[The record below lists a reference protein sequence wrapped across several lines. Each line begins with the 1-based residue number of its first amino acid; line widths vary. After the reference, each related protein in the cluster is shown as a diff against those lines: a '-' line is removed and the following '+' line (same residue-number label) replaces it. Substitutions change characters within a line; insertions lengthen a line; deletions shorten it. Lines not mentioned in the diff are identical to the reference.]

1 MFSVSATAM
10 KMRSCSSVI
19 RQSSFIDI
27 KKSIDWIL
35 QTAKPNLATMKVQL
49 YLRNLFAGLGLVG
62 VVSLVALALERI
74 EVGVF
79 GRSWLE
85 ALVLAILIGTAIR
98 TSWSIPAR
106 FEPGIHCAA
115 KTLLEVAVV
124 LMGAAISFG
133 AILAAGWPLL
143 AGIAATVALAI
154 AASFLLGRALGL
166 TREVAL
172 LVACGNAICGNS
184 AIAAVAP
191 VIDADADD
199 VATAIAF
206 TAVLGVAVVLL
217 LPFVAAELQLSG
229 AAGGVLAGLTV
240 YAVPQVIAATAPL
253 GTVAVQLGM
262 LVKLIRVLMLGPVV
276 TGLSLLQRRHALVAR
291 PESRGHLLPGFILAF
306 LALAAARSLALLPDV
321 LVPLARGAG
330 NLLTVMAMAGLGL
343 GVDLRHVAAA
353 GPRVTLAV
361 TLSLLILSGIALLVL
376 RLTGFA

>member
-1 MFSVSATAM
+1 
-10 KMRSCSSVI
+10 MRSCSRVI
-19 RQSSFIDI
+19 QSKSLIDLE
-27 KKSIDWIL
+27 KSIDWIL
-35 QTAKPNLATMKVQL
+35 QGAKPILASMKAQL
-49 YLRNLFAGLGLVG
+49 YLHTLLPGLGLAVA
-62 VVSLVALALERI
+62 VSVAALALERI
-74 EVGVF
+74 ETTAT
-79 GRSWLE
+79 GRPWLE

-98 TSWSIPAR
+98 TCWRLPTR
-106 FEPGIHCAA
+106 FDAGVHCAA
-115 KTLLEVAVV
+115 KTLLEAAVI
-124 LMGAAISFG
+124 LMGATISFG

-143 AGIAATVALAI
+143 LGIAATVVLAI
-154 AASFLLGRALGL
+154 GASFLLGRALGL

-206 TAVLGVAVVLL
+206 TAVLGVAVVLA
-217 LPFVAAELQLSG
+217 LPLAVTALHLSA

-253 GTVAVQLGM
+253 GAASVQLGT
-262 LVKLIRVLMLGPVV
+262 LVKLVRVLTLGPVV
-276 TGLSLLQRRHALVAR
+276 TGLSLLQRRRAVAAH
-291 PESRGHLLPGFILAF
+291 PGTAGHLLPGFILAF
-306 LALAAARSLALLPDV
+306 LALAAARSLALLPDA
-321 LVPLARGAG
+321 LIPLARGTG
-330 NLLTVMAMAGLGL
+330 NFLTVVAMAGLGL

-361 TLSLLILSGIALLVL
+361 TLSLLILGGIALLVL